1 MIRFLV
7 KMFSID
13 DSDAES
19 EATLNQI
26 ESDLSLT
33 IDLSTP
39 RILPTPDKCDTG
51 KLSFL

>member
-1 MIRFLV
+1 MYKDVFYE
-7 KMFSID
+7 ID

-33 IDLSTP
+33 VDLSTP
-39 RILPTPDKCDTG
+39 RILPTPDKCGTG
-51 KLSFL
+51 ELSFL